1 MIPRRAVLAAAAVTL
16 LAACPGDDGPDH
28 PNPPR
33 LWLALDGSEVEVRLV
48 PVEPPPF

>member
-1 MIPRRAVLAAAAVTL
+1 MLLVGAALSAVCLS
-16 LAACPGDDGPDH
+16 CSDDAPPDG

-33 LWLALDGSEVEVRLV
+33 LWLALDGSEVEVKLS